1 MRVIESHFTI
11 ASFSQHAFD
20 ETAMCFGDNDGADDG
35 AVDDVIVCAEGRKR
49 HDLGSV
55 PSYA

>member
-20 ETAMCFGDNDGADDG
+20 EAVVCISGDDG